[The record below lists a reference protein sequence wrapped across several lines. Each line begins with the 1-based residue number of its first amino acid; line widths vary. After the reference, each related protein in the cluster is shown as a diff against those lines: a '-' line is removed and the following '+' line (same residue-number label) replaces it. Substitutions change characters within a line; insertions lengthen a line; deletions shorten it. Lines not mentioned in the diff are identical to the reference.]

1 MKLITS
7 GIIVIFEYNNI
18 ILIFCQVFPNSGMV
32 LTPLLLS
39 IKRQLQR
46 EMVPKKISQVPID
59 TICALMAILLMVM
72 LSTAK
77 GETTGKRKLIES
89 ELQ

>member
-1 MKLITS
+1 
-7 GIIVIFEYNNI
+7 
-18 ILIFCQVFPNSGMV
+18 
-32 LTPLLLS
+32 
-39 IKRQLQR
+39 
-46 EMVPKKISQVPID
+46 MVPKKISQVPID

-77 GETTGKRKLIES
+77 GETTGKMKLIES